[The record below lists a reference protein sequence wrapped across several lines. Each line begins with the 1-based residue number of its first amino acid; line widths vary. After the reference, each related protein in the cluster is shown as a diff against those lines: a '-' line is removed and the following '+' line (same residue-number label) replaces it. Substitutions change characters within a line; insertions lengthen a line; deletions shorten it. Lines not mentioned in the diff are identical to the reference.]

1 MGIMGFLRE
10 RMGIILVVLI
20 GFALFAFVAGE
31 VITYSRGFLSGDRD
45 ALGEVAGEKISYT
58 DFSDKLKQNVQ
69 MMQQQYGQSASTPQ
83 LTDFAQE
90 QTWNQ
95 QVSQIILKKE
105 IEKVGIVVGAD
116 ETKSMISGKNPS
128 QQIAQYFTDPKTGQ
142 LNRASLDQVLSR
154 VQSAKAGDPMV
165 DQWDKLVSSV
175 IEGKKAEKYFAM
187 VHNGLYVNSLDAK
200 DDYEAK
206 NKLAKF
212 TYAMLPYSSIP
223 DNKVTPSDD
232 DYQSYYDEHKNLFK
246 NSQELRSLDYVAFNA
261 APAKDDS
268 LAIKAQ
274 MDKLVQSFQSSTNDS
289 LFVQVNAETKAP
301 LVYQRKG
308 QLEPK
313 LDSIMFNAAN
323 GFVYGPYVS
332 GNSYKIAKLVDSRIG
347 PDSVKAR
354 HILLNPATSGGID
367 KAVAK
372 ADSLK
377 KVIQGG
383 KSFAD
388 LAKVFSEDKQS
399 AEKGGE
405 LGTFGRGAMIPAF
418 EDAVF
423 NGKAGDYK
431 IVTSQYGVHLIEIES
446 QKGSS
451 KVVKVAV
458 VDKPID
464 ASGKT
469 QSAAYNKAQS
479 FLASVNK
486 DNFGQQ
492 AKQSGLP
499 IKKAV
504 DVTGVASNMPGLEN
518 ARELVRWAYKADKGD
533 LVDQV
538 YTAGDQ
544 YVVAQLTQV
553 KPKGIL
559 PLEDV
564 KEQIKPQVIN
574 EVKAKQLAEKLQ
586 SASNGASTVEQVAQK
601 AGTKAVP
608 VENIVFANPV
618 IPGLSVEYKV
628 IGSVFGAP
636 LKKLSKPVD
645 GQSGVYVYLVD
656 SFLNPAPLTNAVR
669 QKEQISQ
676 TLLQRAD
683 NQIFDALKDKA
694 NVKDFRAKFL

>member
-45 ALGEVAGEKISYT
+45 ELGEVAGEKISYA
-58 DFSDKLKQNVQ
+58 DFSDKLKQNVE

-95 QVSQIILKKE
+95 EVSRVILKKE
-105 IEKVGIVVGAD
+105 IEKVGIVVGTD
-116 ETKSMISGKNPS
+116 ETKAMISGKNPS

-154 VQSAKAGDPMV
+154 VQTAKAGDPMIE
-165 DQWDKLVSSV
+165 QWDKLVASV

-212 TYAMLPYSSIP
+212 TYAILPYSSIA
-223 DNKVTPSDD
+223 DNKVNVTDD
-232 DYQSYYDEHKNLFK
+232 DYQNYYDEHKGLFK
-246 NSQELRSLDYVAFNA
+246 SNQELRSIDYVVFNA
-261 APAKDDS
+261 APSKADS
-268 LAIKAQ
+268 AAIKAQ
-274 MDKLVQSFQSSTNDS
+274 MDKLVDGLKSSTNDS

-332 GNSYKIAKLVDSRIG
+332 GNSYKIAKLVDSRVG

-367 KAVAK
+367 KAMAK

-377 KVIQGG
+377 KAIQGG

-388 LAKVFSEDKQS
+388 LAKTFSEDKQS

-405 LGTFGRGAMIPAF
+405 LGTFGRGAMIPVF

-423 NGKAGDYK
+423 NGKAGDFK
-431 IVTSQYGVHLIEIES
+431 IVSSQYGVHLIEIES

-458 VDKPID
+458 VDKPVD

-469 QSAAYNKAQS
+469 QSAAYSKAQS
-479 FLASVNK
+479 FLGSVNK
-486 DNFGQQ
+486 DNFAQQ
-492 AKQSGLP
+492 AKQSGMQ
-499 IKKAV
+499 IRKAA
-504 DVTGVASNMPGLEN
+504 DFTGVASSMPGLEN
-518 ARELVRWAYKADKGD
+518 ARELVKWAYKSDKGD

-538 YTAGDQ
+538 YTSGDQ

-553 KPKGIL
+553 KPKGVL
-559 PLEDV
+559 SLDAV

-574 EVKAKQLAEKLQ
+574 EVKAKQLTEKLQ
-586 SASNGASTVEQVAQK
+586 SASNGASSVEQVAQK

-618 IPGLSVEYKV
+618 IPGLSIEYKV

-636 LKKLSKPVD
+636 LKKLSKPVE
-645 GQSGVYVYLVD
+645 GQSGVYVYSVD
-656 SFLNPAPLTNAVR
+656 SFLNPAPLTNTVR
-669 QKEQISQ
+669 EREQISQ
-676 TLLQRAD
+676 TMLQRAD